1 MEDIRIEM
9 PEEITWEVLTEKL
22 GYKATSM
29 NTQTM
34 LVNCWTGIGNTAVLK
49 VNPNNEKEYLLVIP
63 DKVYWSLYRL
73 YYGWWRFIPN
83 NLVKKYHVQRKIV
96 YNETWYASIVSG
108 LNKVE
113 EARKRLDNAVKF
125 YNEALD
131 VYNESIDSD
140 KYLEKRGIYCFKKD
154 EKIVYIG
161 STIRSFRTRW
171 EEHRKAFE
179 SKDSSMKLYQME
191 DWENLKFDIM
201 YDLEELSKINWKLN
215 FTERDLR
222 MMEFIL
228 IQEYKPEYN
237 VAGVD
242 TSFII

>member
-1 MEDIRIEM
+1 M
-9 PEEITWEVLTEKL
+9 
-22 GYKATSM
+22 
-29 NTQTM
+29 
-34 LVNCWTGIGNTAVLK
+34 
-49 VNPNNEKEYLLVIP
+49 LVIP

-191 DWENLKFDIM
+191 D
-201 YDLEELSKINWKLN
+201 
-215 FTERDLR
+215 
-222 MMEFIL
+222 
-228 IQEYKPEYN
+228 
-237 VAGVD
+237 
-242 TSFII
+242 